1 MRNKGF
7 TLVEVVIVVLI
18 LGIVAGVAVPTVVNR
33 SKDATYVAFAKE
45 LIVFVDAAELFHAET
60 GEWPE
65 DSSSGSLPANNP
77 FSNYVRVRQ
86 WTRPTP
92 IGGDWDF
99 ENNDNGVTAAVG
111 VHFWSSEQTLETA
124 EFDEIDAFIDDGSAE
139 TGSLRL
145 FGSDRYY
152 WVLEE

>member
-1 MRNKGF
+1 MVSRGF
-7 TLVEVVIVVLI
+7 TLVEIIIVVLI
-18 LGIVAGVAVPTVVNR
+18 LGIVAGVAAPMVVNR
-33 SKDATYVAFAKE
+33 FKEATCVAFAKE

-60 GEWPE
+60 GEWPA
-65 DSSSGSLPANNP
+65 DSSSGKLPASNP

-86 WTRPTP
+86 WVRPTP

-111 VHFWSSEQTLETA
+111 VHFWSSSQILTTA
-124 EFDEIDAFIDDGSAE
+124 EFEHIDEMIDDGSAK